1 MAKERCENCNELYKA
16 PAKHLINP
24 DKFALCRKCIFTR
37 PTIEKYRCH
46 ANNSR
51 GERCSHIRINKH
63 SKYCYAHDDSV

>member
-1 MAKERCENCNELYKA
+1 MAKERLRAVMNSTEL
-16 PAKHLINP
+16 LQSMINP

-51 GERCSHIRINKH
+51 GERCSHIRVQH
-63 SKYCYAHDDSV
+63 SKYCYAHDH